1 MKKDAPLV
9 SIIIP
14 TYNRAHLIGETL
26 DSIIAQTYQN
36 WECIVVDDGS
46 TDHTSAVMQAYC
58 QKEPRIQYHHRPE
71 KHLAGGNGAR
81 NYGFKLSKGEYIV
94 WFDSDDLMTENH
106 IEVKIKMILSSE
118 NDFCITRTKF
128 FNHHNST
135 MDKFYQFDKYSINL
149 ENYILQK
156 NNWITMDIII
166 NRKTAINLFFDE
178 NLKCGQEYNYFSKM
192 LIVSSNGEFKNE
204 VVTLR
209 RFNENTISQNIRKKS
224 DCKLL
229 SRWFTYLEVSA
240 PLSLNTKKEIL
251 LKIYTHI
258 IRIKRIP
265 KEISKIQLFFHVT
278 KIFKLR
284 SICMFL
290 YYYVNKVTNRFYFL
304 RKLAF
309 DE

>member
-1 MKKDAPLV
+1 MKSSSPLV
-9 SIIIP
+9 SVIIP

-26 DSIIAQTYQN
+26 DSIIAQTYVN

-46 TDHTSAVMQAYC
+46 TDNTDTVMQRYI
-58 QKEPRIQYHHRPE
+58 EEDTRIQYHHRPE
-71 KHLAGGNGAR
+71 AHLPGGNGAR
-81 NYGFKLSKGEYIV
+81 NYGFKKSIGEYIV

-106 IEVKIKMILSSE
+106 IQVKIEMITSSE

-128 FNHHNST
+128 FNHHNSI

-156 NNWITMDIII
+156 INWITMDIII
-166 NRKTAINLFFDE
+166 KRKTAINLFFDE

-192 LIVSSNGEFKNE
+192 LIISSNGEFKNE

-209 RFNENTISQNIRKKS
+209 RFDENTISQNIRKKS

-240 PLSLNTKKEIL
+240 RLSLKTKKDL
-251 LKIYTHI
+251 LIGIYTHV
-258 IRIKRIP
+258 IRIKKIP
-265 KEISKIQLFFHVT
+265 KEISKIQFVSQIT

-284 SICMFL
+284 AIFMIT
-290 YYYVNKVTNRFYFL
+290 YYYVSKVTNRFYFL

-309 DE
+309 NE